1 MAITKEEY
9 IKLHF
14 PDVDS
19 GITPCGAQI
28 LVQLRSIKQM
38 TQGGILLAKETKEF
52 NNGNTQVARVVKLGQ
67 IAFRNRETGTLWTE
81 GAWASV
87 GDIIIAPRWGGFR
100 VEVPIEGTEDTA
112 IFAVFDDV
120 SVKLVVDS
128 NFESFDKLL

>member
-9 IKLHF
+9 IKKHF

-28 LVQLRSIKQM
+28 LVQLRTIKSKVGSI
-38 TQGGILLAKETKEF
+38 ILTDDTKEF
-52 NNGNTQVARVVKLGQ
+52 NNGNTQIARVVKLGQ
-67 IAFRNRETGTLWTE
+67 IAFRNRETGALWTE
-81 GAWASV
+81 GAWANV

-100 VEVPIEGTEDTA
+100 VEIPIPDTEDKA
-112 IFAVFDDV
+112 IFVVFDDV
-120 SVKLVVDS
+120 SVKLVVES

>member
-1 MAITKEEY
+1 MALTKEQY
-9 IKLHF
+9 THQHF
-14 PDVDS
+14 PDVES
-19 GITPCGAQI
+19 GVTPCGAQI
-28 LVQLRSIKQM
+28 LVQLRTIKRKVGSI
-38 TQGGILLAKETKEF
+38 ILTDETKDF
-52 NNGNTQVARVVKLGQ
+52 NNGNTQVARIVKLGQ
-67 IAFRNRETGTLWTE
+67 IAFRNRETGALWTE
-81 GAWASV
+81 GAWANV